1 MAFPLQVA
9 TQDKVLAAKLR
20 GCLNKGPEW
29 GTSGSTVATIGSSTG
44 GVTGDTVSSLSLLAL
59 TNAGTPSATSTV
71 VASGTY
77 SAADLQTIVGKVNT
91 ILNVLRNLNLP
102 AEGS

>member
-1 MAFPLQVA
+1 MSFPLQTV
-9 TQDKVLAAKLR
+9 TQNKVLASQIR

-44 GVTGDTVSSLSLLAL
+44 GVAGDTVSSLSLLAL
-59 TNAGTPSATSTV
+59 TNAGTPNTTSTV
-71 VASGTY
+71 TN
-77 SAADLQTIVGKVNT
+77 SAFSANDIATIVGKVNT

-102 AEGS
+102 TES

>member
-1 MAFPLQVA
+1 MAFPIQVA
-9 TQDKVLAAKLR
+9 TQDKVLAGQIR

-44 GVTGDTVSSLSLLAL
+44 GVSGDTVSSLSLLAL

-102 AEGS
+102 VEG

>member
-1 MAFPLQVA
+1 MSFPLQSR
-9 TQDKVLAAKLR
+9 TQNKVLAAQVR
-20 GCLNKGPEW
+20 GVLNQGPDW
-29 GTSGSTVATIGSSTG
+29 GTTGSTVATIGSSTG
-44 GVTGDTVSSLSLLAL
+44 GVSGDTVSSLSLLAL

-77 SAADLQTIVGKVNT
+77 SATDIQTIVGKVNT

-102 AEGS
+102 TEGS

>member
-1 MAFPLQVA
+1 MAFPLQTA
-9 TQDKVLAAKLR
+9 SQNKALASQIR

-44 GVTGDTVSSLSLLAL
+44 GVAGDTVSSLSLLAL
-59 TNAGTPSATSTV
+59 TNAGSPSNTSTV
-71 VASGTY
+71 TASASY
-77 SAADLQTIVGKVNT
+77 SAADIQTIVGKVNT

-102 AEGS
+102 TES